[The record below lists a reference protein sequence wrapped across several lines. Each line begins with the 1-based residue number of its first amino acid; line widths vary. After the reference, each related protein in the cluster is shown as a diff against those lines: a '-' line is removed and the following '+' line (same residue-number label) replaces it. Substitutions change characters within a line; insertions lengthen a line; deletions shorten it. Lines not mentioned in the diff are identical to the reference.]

1 MYVRF
6 IFGTNLRRKK
16 AEIRIVTIYTRLY
29 MLKPIF
35 THSTLPETKQC
46 LECNETLNGRSD
58 KKFCDDHCRTSFNN
72 RSRSVDTNFIR
83 NTDNRLR
90 RNRRILRHFLETGA
104 SKVKRE
110 QLAELGYLFPYH
122 TTRRQAGG
130 EEYIYVYEYGLLE
143 LADQEFLIVK
153 NME

>member
-1 MYVRF
+1 
-6 IFGTNLRRKK
+6 
-16 AEIRIVTIYTRLY
+16 
-29 MLKPIF
+29 MLKPALAQS
-35 THSTLPETKQC
+35 HLPETKQC
-46 LECNETLNGRSD
+46 LECNETLSGRSD

-90 RNRRILRHFLETGA
+90 RNRRILRHFLEAGV
-104 SKVKRE
+104 SKVRRE

-122 TTRRQAGG
+122 TTRRLTGG
-130 EEYIYVYEYGLLE
+130 EEYLYVYEYGILE
-143 LADQEFLIVK
+143 LPEHEFLIVK